1 MNRLLCLVCV
11 LAIPLFA
18 LRAGDTGG
26 DGPEDTRKAIDSLR
40 KEINELKSS
49 RDLEY
54 RLISDR
60 LARME
65 KMLERIASGQGGSS
79 KSSFTP
85 VTPAPETPRGLIR
98 LDNRL
103 NVTGFVTIDGISYRV
118 PALSTRTLQT
128 IPIGPINYTLS
139 GEGLATGPMTRSR
152 VNAGELLTITLLPP
166 Q

>member
-1 MNRLLCLVCV
+1 
-11 LAIPLFA
+11 
-18 LRAGDTGG
+18 
-26 DGPEDTRKAIDSLR
+26 
-40 KEINELKSS
+40 
-49 RDLEY
+49 
-54 RLISDR
+54 
-60 LARME
+60 
-65 KMLERIASGQGGSS
+65 MLERIASGQTGSS